1 MRLRLRALRASRPVR
16 SVTLALA
23 AIAVILAAGIATSLT
38 VDLGPALR
46 RRAEVEG
53 STRVHRPMHIGRLSV
68 GLLQGRFVLEDFV
81 IEGLTPTDRPFL
93 RAKRIEISTPWSTL
107 LRKELLFD
115 SIVMTDWQMVVET
128 WPNGRH
134 SFPKL
139 TPDGPSGPKRFTTTL
154 QYVRAMR
161 GQFTFEDHGMPWST
175 VARNLDVTVT
185 KVLDYRGR
193 ASFSGGT
200 VTIQKYVPMWADMQ
214 STFTIE
220 GGKMHFDRIDLR
232 TDGARSLLTG
242 DVDLA
247 HWPEQ
252 IYQVNSRV
260 EFPRMRE
267 LFFANDRFSLFGEGD
282 FAGTFHL
289 YKGGRELKG
298 SFTSDLAG
306 VNDYRF
312 PALRGRLLWLPDR
325 FEVTDASSRFYGGRA
340 KFTYSMA
347 PLGKPTRPLARFDAT
362 YEDVDLAAFTDFLDT
377 KGIRLAGRA
386 SGRHLLE
393 WPLGRFSAHRG
404 DGQMSVQP
412 PSGARVLGRLAP
424 SDLISEEERLGSEW
438 GPFNPHPLLGHVP
451 IGGELTYRFD
461 PEWVEIAPSRV
472 ATPRSYVE
480 FQGRTAYGERSR
492 IPFHVT
498 SADWQESDRIL
509 AGVITA
515 FGSPTSAVS
524 IGGHGEFDGVML
536 DAFRDPRIEGT
547 FVGER
552 MRAWDVMWGSGR
564 AKIVVEDSY
573 LDVTDGILRHAG
585 SEIRANGRF
594 SLGYPR
600 KDRGEEINA
609 RIQIVNRP
617 VVDLRHAFELDDYP
631 VEGTISGEHHLIG
644 KYETP
649 FGFGRMTI
657 APGVAYGE
665 PFESATASLR
675 FEGNGVR
682 FDAVDIAKGAGAIT
696 GAAFLGWNGTYSF
709 NADGRRIP
717 MERVAAAAYP
727 QAPLSG
733 LMDFSASGSGTFDVP
748 RYDVRIRIRDLFV
761 RDEGIG
767 EVTGRIAVRGKV
779 LTLETEAASPR
790 LSVSGAGRIALTP
803 QADAELSFRFTESSL
818 DPYVRTFQPALSPF
832 TTAVASGTIR
842 VVGELRDIDHVL
854 VDGTVEQLDLRL
866 FDYKLQNAGPIR
878 LALDQHTVRIDRMRL
893 VGEETQL
900 DLSGAVGL
908 HDQRISLQARGD
920 ANLGILQGFFRD
932 IRSAGRA
939 ELVGAIQGPLRAPVV
954 SGSAVISDGRI
965 RHFSLPHSLEAVNGR
980 VTFDAGG
987 IRLEGVTARL
997 GGGDVRF
1004 GGRIALKGYKLGELD
1019 VTAAGENMRL
1029 RYPEGIRSIVNA
1041 DLALRGDFWSPTLG
1055 GSVLVLSAVW
1065 SRSFDAGGGLFE
1077 FSGTG
1082 ASGAPPPAETT
1093 IPVRFD
1099 IRLVAPSSLRIENN
1113 AARIVSSADLNLRGT
1128 YDRPLLF
1135 GRAEVER
1142 GEVRFEGKRYLVTRG
1157 TIDFTN
1163 PTRIEPF
1170 FDVEAE
1176 TRVRVP
1182 GQTYRVVLAAAG
1194 TPQRFNYELT
1204 SDPPLPPVDIL
1215 SLLLSDVSPTRDAEL
1230 RAFQSPN
1237 ASEERLIRERATR
1250 ALVGAVSQEVGK
1262 LAEQAFGLEVFQL
1275 TPMLADPNQQSS
1287 RLNPSAR
1294 LTIGKRISDR
1304 VYLTYARS
1312 LSSSTRDQIIL
1323 LEYDQS
1329 DRLSW
1334 ILSQNEDRTYA
1345 LDMRVRHIF

>member
-1 MRLRLRALRASRPVR
+1 MR
-16 SVTLALA
+16 SVTFALS
-23 AIAVILAAGIATSLT
+23 AIVAILAAAIVTSLT

-53 STRVHRPMHIGRLSV
+53 SKRVHRPMRIGRLSV
-68 GLLQGRFVLEDFV
+68 RLLQGRFVLEDFV
-81 IEGLTPTDRPFL
+81 IEGLAPTDRPFL
-93 RAKRIEISTPWSTL
+93 RAKRIELSTPWSTL

-154 QYVRAMR
+154 QYVRATR
-161 GQFTFEDHGMPWST
+161 GEFTLEDHGTPWST

-185 KVLDYRGR
+185 KVFEYRGR

-200 VTIQKYVPMWADMQ
+200 VTFQNYVPMWADMR
-214 STFTIE
+214 STFKID
-220 GGKMHFDRIDLR
+220 GGKVHFDRIDLR
-232 TDGARSLLTG
+232 TDGARSILTG

-247 HWPEQ
+247 RWPEQ
-252 IYQVNSRV
+252 TYQVNSRV
-260 EFPRMRE
+260 DFPRMRE
-267 LFFANDRFSLFGEGD
+267 LFFAKERFGLFGQGD
-282 FAGTFHL
+282 FRGTFHL
-289 YKGGRELKG
+289 YKGGRELEG

-325 FEVTDASSRFYGGRA
+325 FNVSDASARFYGGRA
-340 KFTYSMA
+340 RFTYSMA
-347 PLGKPTRPLARFDAT
+347 PLGRPTRPLARFDAT
-362 YEDVDLAAFTDFLDT
+362 YQDVDLAAFTDFLDT

-386 SGRHLLE
+386 TGRNLLE
-393 WPLGRFSAHRG
+393 WPLGRFAEHRG
-404 DGQMSVQP
+404 EGQIAVQP
-412 PSGARVLGRLAP
+412 PAGARVLGRIAP
-424 SDLISEEERLGSEW
+424 SELISEEERLGSEW
-438 GPFNPHPLLGHVP
+438 GPFDPHPSLAHLP
-451 IGGELTYRFD
+451 IGGELAYRFD
-461 PEWVEIAPSRV
+461 PEWIDIAPSRV
-472 ATPRSYVE
+472 ATPKSYVE

-492 IPFHVT
+492 LPFHVT
-498 SADWQESDRIL
+498 SADWQESDRVL

-515 FGSPTSAVS
+515 FGSPTSAVP

-536 DAFRDPRIEGT
+536 NAFRAPRVEGT

-552 MRAWDVMWGSGR
+552 MRAWDVTWGSGR
-564 AKIVVEDSY
+564 AKIVVENSY
-573 LDVTDGILRHAG
+573 VDVTGGIIRRDGA
-585 SEIRANGRF
+585 EIYANGRF
-594 SLGYPR
+594 ALGYPR
-600 KDRGEEINA
+600 KDRGEEIDA
-609 RIQIVNRP
+609 RVQIVRRP
-617 VVDLRHAFELDDYP
+617 LADLRHAFELDDYS
-631 VEGTISGEHHLIG
+631 VEGTLSGEFHLIG

-657 APGVAYGE
+657 GPGVAYGE
-665 PFESATASLR
+665 PFESATAALR

-682 FDAVDIAKGAGAIT
+682 FDGLETQKGTGEIT
-696 GAAFLGWNGTYSF
+696 GAAFVGWNGTYSF

-727 QAPLSG
+727 EAPLSG

-842 VVGELRDIDHVL
+842 VVGELRDIDHLL
-854 VDGTVEQLDLRL
+854 VDGTVEQLEMRL

-878 LALDQHTVRIDRMRL
+878 LALDQHTARVDRMRL
-893 VGEETQL
+893 VGEDTQL
-900 DLSGAVGL
+900 DLSGAIGL

-939 ELVGAIQGPLRAPVV
+939 ELVGEIQGPLRAPVL
-954 SGSAVISDGRI
+954 SGSAVISDGRL

-987 IRLEGVTARL
+987 IRLDGVTARL
-997 GGGDVRF
+997 GGGAVRF
-1004 GGRIALKGYKLGELD
+1004 GGRIGLTGYTPGELD
-1019 VTAAGENMRL
+1019 VTATGENMRL

-1041 DLALRGDFWSPTLG
+1041 DLSLRGGFRSPTLG
-1055 GSVLVLSAVW
+1055 GSVQVLSAVS
-1065 SRSFDAGGGLFE
+1065 SRSFDTGGELFE
-1077 FSGTG
+1077 FSRP
-1082 ASGAPPPAETT
+1082 GAPGAPSPAEPT
-1093 IPVRFD
+1093 IPLRFD
-1099 IRLVAPSSLRIENN
+1099 VRIVAPSSLRVENN

-1182 GQTYRVVLAAAG
+1182 GQTYRVVLGATG

-1215 SLLLSDVSPTRDAEL
+1215 SLLLSDVTPTRDVEL
-1230 RAFQSPN
+1230 RAIQSPN
-1237 ASEERLIRERATR
+1237 TAEERLIRERATR

-1287 RLNPSAR
+1287 RLTPSAR

-1312 LSSSTRDQIIL
+1312 LSSTRDQIIL

-1345 LDMRVRHIF
+1345 LDIRVRHTF